1 MSIMNSVNTN
11 IGAQIALQNLNSSN
25 KMLQQ
30 VQNRIST
37 GMRVASAQDDGA
49 SFAIAQGLR
58 SDVKAVGAVN
68 EQLNK
73 AKGLLSVTLAG
84 LTQVSEKL
92 GDVRAVLTKLADENV
107 TGDTRS
113 QYEADYNSLLAE
125 ITSSVSGSSYNG
137 TNMLETAST
146 DVNVISDILGSQITI
161 GAVDLE
167 AEVAGVNTA
176 PATAAASQDLIDGTD
191 TGFDDLVS
199 MVNDALN
206 DFAATDRRITG
217 QIEFNS
223 KLSDALEVGLGATV
237 DADLAK
243 ESARLQSLQI
253 KQQLGTQA
261 LGIANQAPQ
270 ILLGLFR

>member
-11 IGAQIALQNLNSSN
+11 MGAQIALQNLNSTN
-25 KMLQQ
+25 KMLGQ

-49 SFAIAQGLR
+49 SFAIAQNLR
-58 SDVKAVGAVN
+58 SDIKAVGAVN

-73 AKGLLSVTLAG
+73 AKGLLSVTLTG
-84 LTQVSEKL
+84 LTKVSDDLANAREL
-92 GDVRAVLTKLADENV
+92 ITKLADENV
-107 TGDTRS
+107 TGDTRA
-113 QYEADYNSLLAE
+113 QYEADLTSLMAQVAS
-125 ITSSVSGSSYNG
+125 TVSGSTFNG

-146 DVNVISDILGSQITI
+146 DVNVISDIRGSQITLT
-161 GAVDLE
+161 AVDLE
-167 AEVAGVNTA
+167 AEVAGLTA
-176 PATAAASQDLIDGTD
+176 PADAAAAQGLLDGTD
-191 TGFDDLVS
+191 TTYDDLVS

-206 DFAATDRRITG
+206 DFAAADRRIG
-217 QIEFNS
+217 SQIEFNS
-223 KLSDALEVGLGATV
+223 NLSDALEVGLGATV

>member
-113 QYEADYNSLLAE
+113 QYEADYDSLVAE
-125 ITSSVSGSSYNG
+125 IESSISGSSYNG
-137 TNMLETAST
+137 TNMIETGGA

-161 GAVDLE
+161 TATDIEADVGAVSDPTD
-167 AEVAGVNTA
+167 A
-176 PATAAASQDLIDGTD
+176 ATAQGLIDGTD
-191 TGFDDLVS
+191 GTFDDLVAA
-199 MVNDALN
+199 VNDALN
-206 DFAATDRRITG
+206 DFAATDRQITG

-223 KLSDALEVGLGATV
+223 KLNDALEIGLGATV